1 MVISASGR
9 LARATFVNSIS
20 VSCEVPD
27 AWLPSAIFCFPE
39 RAAWIVTHRS
49 APSHKSQAFLS
60 QAFLPVDVAG
70 ERWHLDNAVTV
81 EKGRRLM
88 AVPGVTTRNAMCTQ
102 STARRRIGSPT

>member
-49 APSHKSQAFLS
+49 APSHSSRAFV
-60 QAFLPVDVAG
+60 PVDVAG

-88 AVPGVTTRNAMCTQ
+88 AVPGVTTRNAVCTQ